1 MISSDP
7 VLDER
12 VKKTSEKMS
21 ENLHIIGNDPSLALF
36 RMQEHIRKVM
46 PMIVERRADVEN
58 IQHELQGR
66 CYDLEYSLSAIKS
79 IDKSDGTFKNIQELL
94 KSAIFLK
101 QQLKSE
107 ETKRRPGTSGS
118 QNSVYKRL
126 SAHIQTTL
134 ELPDLDFSGA
144 LRETTSRVEN
154 MMSSNARNTSTQPN
168 PVTSSSRASSISNVS
183 TSSEVMQRSHTTLH

>member
-12 VKKTSEKMS
+12 VKKTSEKIS
-21 ENLHIIGNDPSLALF
+21 ENLHIIANDPSLAF
-36 RMQEHIRKVM
+36 YRMQEHIRKVM
-46 PMIVERRADVEN
+46 PMIVERRAEVEHL
-58 IQHELQGR
+58 QRGLQGR

-79 IDKSDGTFKNIQELL
+79 VDKSDETFKNVQELL

-101 QQLKSE
+101 QQLKGE
-107 ETKRRPGTSGS
+107 EAKRRPSTAGS

-134 ELPDLDFSGA
+134 ELPDLDFSVA

-154 MMSSNARNTSTQPN
+154 MMSTARNGSTQN
-168 PVTSSSRASSISNVS
+168 SVTPSSRASSSSNVS
-183 TSSEVMQRSHTTLH
+183 VSSEVMQRSHTTLH